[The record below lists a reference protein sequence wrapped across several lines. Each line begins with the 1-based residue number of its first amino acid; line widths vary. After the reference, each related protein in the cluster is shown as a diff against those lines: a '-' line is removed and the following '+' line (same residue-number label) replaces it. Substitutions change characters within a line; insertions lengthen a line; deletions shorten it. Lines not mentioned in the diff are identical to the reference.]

1 MRPSLILVAFATLV
15 AAQEHSVETR
25 PTLVRGI
32 GEATVQVRPDQTR
45 LRVGVVSTA
54 GSAERARER
63 NATRIAAV
71 IARLREIL
79 GQDVDIQTA
88 NYSLNN
94 NYSQGYVVNNTL
106 VVKVHD
112 PANMGKVIDA
122 VTKSGANVIGGLESS
137 AAQDQAARSEALQQ
151 ATAQALV
158 NAKAMAAGLGLRFVR
173 VVLAEPSTSSLPIPG
188 NTRGEQRE
196 MRKATVA
203 TPIEAGTDDI
213 RVQVVVTIE
222 VVP

>member
-1 MRPSLILVAFATLV
+1 
-15 AAQEHSVETR
+15 
-25 PTLVRGI
+25 
-32 GEATVQVRPDQTR
+32 
-45 LRVGVVSTA
+45 
-54 GSAERARER
+54 
-63 NATRIAAV
+63 
-71 IARLREIL
+71 LREIL

-112 PANMGKVIDA
+112 PANIGKVIDA

-173 VVLAEPSTSSLPIPG
+173 VVLAEPSLPRRFPIQLVCAANRLSNTCASSILRRPSRPA
-188 NTRGEQRE
+188 R
-196 MRKATVA
+196 
-203 TPIEAGTDDI
+203 
-213 RVQVVVTIE
+213 TIFAFRWWSRSR
-222 VVP
+222 